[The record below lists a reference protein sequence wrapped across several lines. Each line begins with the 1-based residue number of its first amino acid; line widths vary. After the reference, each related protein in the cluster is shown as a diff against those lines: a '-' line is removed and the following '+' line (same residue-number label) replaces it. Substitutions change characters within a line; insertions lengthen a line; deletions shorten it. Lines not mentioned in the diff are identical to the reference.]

1 MKTMVRRVLYFGYY
15 LKRMDWQR
23 LGKFMAY
30 VQKENGWSR
39 AGQWRRIVRD
49 SLRFNVS
56 ILEYYQF
63 RFFGLSDAEKAAW
76 AGTGTMYEFQRRA
89 NPPGNRALL
98 EDKRRFYKAYRRFFR
113 HEVCT
118 LEDLKADPALAARLL
133 EQHRELVFKPATG
146 NCGVGIA
153 FVESRTL
160 SADGLVPWMRNRN
173 FDLVESRVAQH
184 PALHALSPSGVNTV
198 RVFTCL
204 DDKNRCQ
211 ILGCRLR
218 ISVNSPV
225 DNMAAGNL
233 AAPVEEQTGRVCGP
247 GVYSDITRA
256 PESVHPVTGVAIEG
270 FQIPFWPE
278 TLAMVREASELHP
291 QNRSIGWDIV
301 ITPEGPGL
309 IEGNHDWCKLV
320 WQLPVGRGLKPML
333 DDCAMNTFR

>member
-1 MKTMVRRVLYFGYY
+1 
-15 LKRMDWQR
+15 
-23 LGKFMAY
+23 
-30 VQKENGWSR
+30 
-39 AGQWRRIVRD
+39 
-49 SLRFNVS
+49 
-56 ILEYYQF
+56 
-63 RFFGLSDAEKAAW
+63 RFFELSDAEKATW

-98 EDKRRFYKAYRRFFR
+98 EDKRRFHEAYGKYFR

-118 LEDLKADPALAARLL
+118 LEALEQDPALAARLL
-133 EQHRELVFKPATG
+133 EQHRQLVFKPASG

-160 SADGLVPWMRNRN
+160 AAGGLVSWMRSRN
-173 FDLVESRVAQH
+173 FDLVESRVGQH
-184 PALHALSPSGVNTV
+184 PTLQALSPSGVNTV
-198 RVFTCL
+198 RISTCL
-204 DDKNRCQ
+204 DEHDRCQ

-233 AAPVEEQTGRVCGP
+233 AAPVEEETGRVCGP

-256 PESVHPVTGVAIEG
+256 PEAVHPVTGVPIKD
-270 FQIPFWPE
+270 FQIPFWEE
-278 TLAMVREASELHP
+278 TLVLAKAASELHP

-320 WQLPVGRGLKPML
+320 WQLPVGRGLRPLL
-333 DDCAMNTFR
+333 DSCATK